1 MSRSLVRGPATHAAA
16 PRCCQSKKPLRR
28 GGTRGGGVLKRTNMK
43 SSPILSI
50 LHQGISISAMFFK
63 TTKALFPPRN
73 DDRFN
78 LPRIHL
84 EEDVDYTA
92 EPASVAQIDYFFFS
106 EITDSA
112 AMHNTH
118 PLISIY
124 MRTPACTWCKKTK
137 IKNPLNK
144 AVQLRAEMIRQNMEA
159 ADLP

>member
-1 MSRSLVRGPATHAAA
+1 MSRSLCGGPATHAAGPPLLSVEKTPAARRNARRRCVKAYKYEVVANSVDIA
-16 PRCCQSKKPLRR
+16 PRNFYFKP
-28 GGTRGGGVLKRTNMK
+28 
-43 SSPILSI
+43 
-50 LHQGISISAMFFK
+50 FFK
-63 TTKALFPPRN
+63 QTKALFPPRN